1 MRMLVAVLFVAALAA
16 CSEEEPV
23 GPPSSAQEEALLGTW
38 EATFFEDSI
47 EVTSRLTFQADG
59 IFELVFEVPG
69 LSVSTTGTYQVAGD
83 SLWSD
88 AVKIVM
94 VDGDGD
100 KLEINDEKELAD
112 AGPSGTFAIEGDT
125 LFITTTVI
133 TYTEENEDG
142 EESLETLEFHR
153 K

>member
-16 CSEEEPV
+16 CSKEEPA
-23 GPPSSAQEEALLGTW
+23 GPSLSAQEKALLGTW
-38 EATFFEDSI
+38 EWAGDEDGI
-47 EVTSRLTFQADG
+47 ETTSRLTFRADG
-59 IFELVFEVPG
+59 TFEQVQEVFG
-69 LSVSTTGTYQVAGD
+69 LSVSTTGTYQVKGN
-83 SLWSD
+83 SLLLD
-88 AVKIVM
+88 AEKIVM
-94 VDGDGD
+94 SDGDGD
-100 KLEINDEKELAD
+100 KLEINDEKELD
-112 AGPSGTFAIEGDT
+112 DVGLSGTFAIEGDT